1 MPRLVIKTSGQKV
14 YGRAMK
20 AGDEFECTE
29 GEAVVWRKMGWAS
42 DAHSSEPQPKASE
55 AQPRSHRGRYSR
67 ADLRA
72 VDDQD

>member
-1 MPRLVIKTSGQKV
+1 MPRLVIKTAGHKV

-29 GEAVVWRKMGWAS
+29 GEAAVWRKMGWAS
-42 DAHSSEPQPKASE
+42 DAQSSEPKASE

-72 VDDQD
+72 EDQE